1 MSKFRGWRFWLGMA
15 IGTVVTTLLGPLRI
29 RREAPLPSSGF
40 LLVMNHQS
48 DCDPVFSYIAA
59 RRPVRFMAK
68 SELFEM
74 RLIGPAIKFWGGFP
88 VRRGAPDRS
97 SLKTAIQLLE
107 SGEVVGIYPEGR
119 LSEDGQLQPLLSGVA
134 LIIQKA
140 GVPVV
145 CCGLSGTNR
154 VIPYG
159 SYIPRPAFRWVWAR
173 FGAPRQFE
181 AEASNEEI
189 MAWLESELRRLIET
203 PSPLRG

>member
-1 MSKFRGWRFWLGMA
+1 MSKFRGWRYWLGMA

-40 LLVMNHQS
+40 LLVMNHLS

-74 RLIGPAIKFWGGFP
+74 RVIGPAIKFWGGFP

-107 SGEVVGIYPEGR
+107 SGEVVGIYPEGQ
-119 LSEDGQLQPLLSGVA
+119 LSRDGALQPLLAGVA

-145 CCGLSGTNR
+145 CCGLNGTNR

-159 SYIPRPAFRWVWAR
+159 SYIPRPAFRWVTAR
-173 FGAPRQFE
+173 FGAARRFE

-189 MAWLESELRRLIET
+189 LAWLESELRRLT
-203 PSPLRG
+203 T